1 MNLNNGFNYIVKSA
15 AKVCF
20 IFYNSNTYF
29 NNYDI
34 GILPMRQKPLAFDI
48 YS

>member
-1 MNLNNGFNYIVKSA
+1 MNLNNGFNYIVKSG

-20 IFYNSNTYF
+20 IFYNSNTNF

-34 GILPMRQKPLAFDI
+34 GNLRIREKPSAVAI